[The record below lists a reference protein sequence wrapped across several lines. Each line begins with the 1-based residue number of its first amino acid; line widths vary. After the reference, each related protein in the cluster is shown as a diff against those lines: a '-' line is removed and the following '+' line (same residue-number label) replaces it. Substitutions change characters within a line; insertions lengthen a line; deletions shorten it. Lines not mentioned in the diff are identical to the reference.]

1 MSDVKSIGIVGASG
15 YTGVELLR
23 LCAQHPEL
31 HVAFA
36 TGDTKA
42 GMAMSD
48 LYPSLAA
55 AYPGMRFEEW
65 QPGLLEGVDGVFVA
79 LPHGKSQEIMGEI
92 LDSGVKV
99 VDLGADFRLPDP
111 DTYKQWYSESHTRPD
126 LLDRFAYGLP
136 ELNRAAIKAKSAV
149 ANPGCYPTAGSL
161 ALAPLIRAGFISA
174 TGIIVNAVSGVS
186 GAGRPPKNNTTFCA
200 VDENVNAYGL
210 LDHRHTSELDMN
222 LDATVLFTP
231 HLVPMNRGILATCYG
246 TPAEG
251 AGDLSTER
259 LLNEMEHFYANE
271 PFVVVSEDSP
281 STKATLGSN
290 CVHLTA
296 RYDDRTGT
304 VLAIGALDNLCKG
317 ASGAA
322 VQNMNILLG
331 FEETMG
337 LPMVGL
343 VP

>member
-1 MSDVKSIGIVGASG
+1 MKSIGIVGASG

-31 HVAFA
+31 EIAFA

-42 GMAMSD
+42 GMAISE

-55 AYPGMRFEEW
+55 AYPDTLFQRWAPE
-65 QPGLLEGVDGVFVA
+65 LLEAVDGVFVA

-92 LDSGVKV
+92 LDSGVRV
-99 VDLGADFRLPDP
+99 VDLGADFRLKDAAA
-111 DTYKQWYSESHTRPD
+111 YKQWYQEDHTRAD
-126 LLDRFAYGLP
+126 LLDQFAYGLP
-136 ELNRAAIKAKSAV
+136 ELNRAAIQASAAV

-161 ALAPLIRAGFISA
+161 ALAPLIRAGFIQSN
-174 TGIIVNAVSGVS
+174 GIIVNAVSGVS
-186 GAGRPPKNNTTFCA
+186 GAGRPPKDNTTFCA

-210 LDHRHTSELDMN
+210 LDHRHTSELEAN

-231 HLVPMNRGILATCYG
+231 HLVPMNRGILATCYAK
-246 TPAEG
+246 PANG
-251 AGDLSTER
+251 VGDLSTER
-259 LLNEMEHFYANE
+259 LLDEIKRFYAEE
-271 PFVVVSEDSP
+271 PFVVVGEASP
-281 STKATLGSN
+281 ATKSTLGSN

-296 RYDDRTGT
+296 RFDERTGT

-331 FEETMG
+331 LGETTG